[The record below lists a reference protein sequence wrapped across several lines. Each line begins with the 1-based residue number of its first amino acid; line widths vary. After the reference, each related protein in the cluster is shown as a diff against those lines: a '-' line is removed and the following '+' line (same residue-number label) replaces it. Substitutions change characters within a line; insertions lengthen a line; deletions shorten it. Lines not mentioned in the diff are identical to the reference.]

1 MTWYQVVPG
10 SAIVSNLIRRIESR
24 KSQERSRFWTE
35 HHPLVAGDT
44 TQKFHHDSIEGYL
57 LTYLRDVQD
66 YVLDTENKNSAFT
79 GALIPLIWYGVGG
92 SSSTRRSFLFRE
104 RTLIWICIIFYYGP
118 IRLIVGLK
126 GALVSRDL
134 LWPLQLLVTK
144 KTHHHLC
151 WWYLR
156 ATYQQSTCLFSFFY
170 NKIHKYIARL
180 QTSFIQGGRL
190 KSYNRKLFI
199 CTVF

>member
-1 MTWYQVVPG
+1 MTWCQVVPG

-44 TQKFHHDSIEGYL
+44 TQKFHDDSIEGYV

-104 RTLIWICIIFYYGP
+104 PTLTWLCIIFYYGP
-118 IRLIVGLK
+118 IPLIVGLK
-126 GALVSRDL
+126 GALVSGGFAL
-134 LWPLQLLVTK
+134 TASTVSNK
-144 KTHHHLC
+144 KTHQRLY

-180 QTSFIQGGRL
+180 FKEVVLNHTIVNFLYVQFF
-190 KSYNRKLFI
+190 KL
-199 CTVF
+199 